1 MPASP
6 VAGTLGPHA
15 ASAVLTGSVSLP
27 KRNYG
32 FEKRQKEL
40 NKQRKREE
48 KLVRKLDRANAA
60 ADDAAAAESPS
71 PAPPRD
77 DDGQD
82 PSRL

>member
-1 MPASP
+1 
-6 VAGTLGPHA
+6 
-15 ASAVLTGSVSLP
+15 LP